1 MSTHLLSRTLLVNP
15 FADPH
20 QPSLAD
26 TIEGLGSVDLQSR
39 RRQDMVSGI
48 RTFARIAG
56 KEPASL
62 LAHPGFLGRVAAT
75 CRPQLHG
82 INRKRWNNVLSLL
95 RGALEATGQTVMP
108 GRYMAPL
115 SLVWQALFDA
125 LPDIQDQRR
134 ISRLLHYCSAAGIT
148 PDQVDDAV
156 LERFRLAL
164 ESEAIIKDPWRA
176 HRNACWSWNQGVNT
190 VAGWPQR
197 PVSMPSR
204 QQTYTLPLAAFRP
217 SLIRAI
223 KAYVAHLLG
232 DDLLGE
238 HDFRPV
244 KPATAKH
251 REFQLRQ
258 IVSALVAQGEQL
270 DELQDLADLVR
281 VDRVKQ
287 CLRFFLERSGN
298 RTTSQISSIIS
309 LIKAVAEHWVKVDA
323 DHLEQLRALGRKLK
337 PERTGMT
344 PKNQNRLRPFQDETH
359 LTALI
364 RLPLELAAEAEAE
377 ALTHRTALKVQKAVA
392 IEILVVTAMRLG
404 NLQHLDLDRHFVRT
418 RPGGP
423 MHLVIPKEEVKNSVY
438 LEYPLPRETVQLLDL
453 YRQRYRPLLAD
464 QPSTWL
470 FPGEK
475 GRPKSKETL
484 SYLIRTI
491 IRNRLG
497 LDVNPHLFR
506 HIGALAYLRAN
517 PGGYEVVRRY
527 PGH

>member
-1 MSTHLLSRTLLVNP
+1 M
-15 FADPH
+15 
-20 QPSLAD
+20 PSW
-26 TIEGLGSVDLQSR
+26 
-39 RRQDMVSGI
+39 
-48 RTFARIAG
+48 
-56 KEPASL
+56 
-62 LAHPGFLGRVAAT
+62 RV
-75 CRPQLHG
+75 P
-82 INRKRWNNVLSLL
+82 
-95 RGALEATGQTVMP
+95 P
-108 GRYMAPL
+108 
-115 SLVWQALFDA
+115 
-125 LPDIQDQRR
+125 
-134 ISRLLHYCSAAGIT
+134 
-148 PDQVDDAV
+148 
-156 LERFRLAL
+156 AL

-176 HRNACWSWNQGVNT
+176 HRDACWSWNRGVNT

-204 QQTYTLPLAAFRP
+204 QQTYTLSLEDLPP

-223 KAYVAHLLG
+223 KAYIAHLLG

-377 ALTHRTALKVQKAVA
+377 TLTHRTALKVQKAVA

-423 MHLVIPKEEVKNSVY
+423 MHLVIPKEEVKNSVD
-438 LEYPLPRETVQLLDL
+438 LEYPLPRETAGLLDL
-453 YRQRYRPLLAD
+453 YCRRYRPLLAD

-527 PGH
+527 LGHKSLETTVGFYTGAETEAALRHFDDQVLSPRRKPASTPVKKGQRG